1 MFWKDRIGR
10 KEGGK
15 KERKKKGSRKK
26 RRKEN
31 RTMNELM
38 EVGLREGKVFLT
50 TGSILLFLFYL
61 IFFNCRA
68 IALQYSVPSKE
79 HDTLRSKT
87 SSNLR

>member
-61 IFFNCRA
+61 FIFLIGGQLLYN
-68 IALQYSVPSKE
+68 ILSHQKNMI
-79 HDTLRSKT
+79 H
-87 SSNLR
+87 